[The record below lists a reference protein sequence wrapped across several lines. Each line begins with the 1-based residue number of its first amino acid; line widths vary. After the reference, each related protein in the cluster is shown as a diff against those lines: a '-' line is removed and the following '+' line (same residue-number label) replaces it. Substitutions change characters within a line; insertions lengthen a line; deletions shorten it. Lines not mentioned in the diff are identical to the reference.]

1 MDRESDFLNRG
12 IEYKQSIKNSDGV
25 SFDEECDE
33 KRMDLNGQKAYW
45 MEQFQEETPVL
56 DYL

>member
-1 MDRESDFLNRG
+1 MNHNITLHMDRESDFLNRG

-33 KRMDLNGQKAYW
+33 KRMDLNGQKAY
-45 MEQFQEETPVL
+45 
-56 DYL
+56 